1 MNLKSI
7 PLSIGTFLFLTLPAY
22 AQTSIEATP
31 SSLTLTGTRCLPWEN
46 CQQQHTLSIQ
56 PSASITN
63 LEIIPLP
70 LTSTDGQNLPA
81 NAIRPTLT
89 NPQISADRVLSIP
102 IEFNPNQLPSGEFS
116 GDILVTYQGGSQRVP
131 IVVRVKDHWGLPLG
145 ILLVGVIFGVV
156 VSNYREQGKP
166 RDEVLVRVG
175 RLRTQMLGDGELG
188 RATAFQDFIQDDLI
202 DVETALQ
209 NQKFEEAN
217 GAIARAESTWI
228 KWRKGRSD
236 WLELIKYQETIL
248 QQVKQLRLSTP
259 LIQILT
265 RQLNDALKNMPQLD
279 QPEQLRE
286 PLEAIAR
293 ELSQYAQ
300 IMMKVAR
307 VEALAQSD
315 SSLMQQS
322 QTWRQQIDRMTPVNV
337 TDAVA
342 LQQLD
347 TVLGEMG
354 HLEQEI
360 DGALAAAIEAPVSRG
375 MERVGRA
382 TEMPSE
388 VFSVPFMIAPTVR
401 PLSLEQQIEKAS
413 RQLRGFLW
421 ASYAIAIT
429 FLAGAG
435 FNQLYADQPTFG
447 AVPWRDYFS
456 LLAWGFGAEATREA
470 VTSSIRN
477 WRSGE
482 EK

>member
-1 MNLKSI
+1 
-7 PLSIGTFLFLTLPAY
+7 
-22 AQTSIEATP
+22 
-31 SSLTLTGTRCLPWEN
+31 
-46 CQQQHTLSIQ
+46 
-56 PSASITN
+56 
-63 LEIIPLP
+63 
-70 LTSTDGQNLPA
+70 
-81 NAIRPTLT
+81 
-89 NPQISADRVLSIP
+89 
-102 IEFNPNQLPSGEFS
+102 
-116 GDILVTYQGGSQRVP
+116 
-131 IVVRVKDHWGLPLG
+131 
-145 ILLVGVIFGVV
+145 
-156 VSNYREQGKP
+156 
-166 RDEVLVRVG
+166 
-175 RLRTQMLGDGELG
+175 
-188 RATAFQDFIQDDLI
+188 
-202 DVETALQ
+202 
-209 NQKFEEAN
+209 
-217 GAIARAESTWI
+217 
-228 KWRKGRSD
+228 
-236 WLELIKYQETIL
+236 
-248 QQVKQLRLSTP
+248 
-259 LIQILT
+259 
-265 RQLNDALKNMPQLD
+265 
-279 QPEQLRE
+279 
-286 PLEAIAR
+286 
-293 ELSQYAQ
+293 
-300 IMMKVAR
+300 
-307 VEALAQSD
+307 
-315 SSLMQQS
+315 
-322 QTWRQQIDRMTPVNV
+322 MTPVNV